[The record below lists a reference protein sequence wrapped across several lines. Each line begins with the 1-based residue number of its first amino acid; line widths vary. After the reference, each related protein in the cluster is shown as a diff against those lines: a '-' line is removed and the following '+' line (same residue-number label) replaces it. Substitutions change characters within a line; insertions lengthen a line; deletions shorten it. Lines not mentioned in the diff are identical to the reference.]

1 MALKTTGSLEADSF
15 KATTAS
21 ASTPGFVTNDATGLL
36 EYGQSGASTPVGA
49 SVWDF
54 IEHKVLPSE
63 TDCLTFSGLTGNA
76 DKIYKLVFRNL
87 LIPSVLEFIDS
98 SNYMSGE
105 DLVAGEVVTG
115 GISGATATVD
125 SFVAAS
131 VGTPGSVLTTVSPSG
146 TFLDGEVV
154 TGGASGF
161 SVTIATG
168 GQSSPLVRYTIRPNG
183 LSTDQKTTSRH
194 DSIVPVAVHFTS
206 PDMTF
211 LSERFS
217 MTSGIIYLFARPGK
231 ARIFYSDSNWSPLD
245 VATNLGLFSSFGHW
259 TDTVTEITSLD
270 ICSSLANG
278 GLPAGALFTLYKINN

>member
-115 GISGATATVD
+115 DISGATATVD

-131 VGTPGSVLTTVSPSG
+131 VGSPGSVLTTVSPSG

-154 TGGASGF
+154 TGVISGF
-161 SVTIATG
+161 AVTIATG
-168 GQSSPLVRYTIRPNG
+168 GQSFLNTRYTIKPNG
-183 LSTDQKTTSRH
+183 LITNQRTTTIKQETGAAAVVSIFSEMIFMNEQ
-194 DSIVPVAVHFTS
+194 DSVVGGV
-206 PDMTF
+206 
-211 LSERFS
+211 L
-217 MTSGIIYLFARPGK
+217 YLFAKTGK
-231 ARIFYSDSNWSPLD
+231 ARIFYGDSSWADS
-245 VATNLGLFSSFGHW
+245 VATRIGMFSSYGHW
-259 TDTVTEITSLD
+259 TDTTAGITSLD
-270 ICSSLANG
+270 VCSSLANG
-278 GLPAGALFTLYKINN
+278 GLPAGSLFTLYKINS